1 MICVL
6 ILDFDGVVAE
16 SLPVKA
22 EAFRKLFAFAPEHI
36 SSIIDFHRANGG
48 LNRFE
53 KIRFIYKNI
62 LQQEL
67 SEERF
72 AELSRTY
79 ATLVVDGVIRS
90 PLVAGA
96 EEFFAEF
103 CTEIPIYIS
112 SATPEEEMRHIVRAR
127 GIDRCFRAVYGAPRP
142 KEEAIREIIEA
153 EGARPETVVF
163 VGDAVNDL
171 RAARA
176 AGVRFIG
183 RLLADEPD
191 RLSGL
196 PGVEAVVHDLR
207 ELAVVVRG
215 ARCW

>member
-6 ILDFDGVVAE
+6 ILDFDGVIAE
-16 SLPVKA
+16 SLPVKT
-22 EAFRKLFAFAPEHI
+22 EAFRRLFAFAPAHVPA
-36 SSIIDFHRANGG
+36 IIEFHRANGG

-53 KIRFIYKNI
+53 KIRYVYKNI
-62 LQQEL
+62 LKEAL
-67 SEERF
+67 TEERF
-72 AELSRTY
+72 AELSRMY
-79 ATLVVDGVIRS
+79 AALVVDGVIHS
-90 PLVAGA
+90 PFVTGA

-103 CTEIPIYIS
+103 CATIPLYIS
-112 SATPEEEMRHIVRAR
+112 SATPEEEMRHIIRAR
-127 GIDRCFRAVYGAPRP
+127 KIDHCFRAVYGAPRP
-142 KEEAIREIIEA
+142 KEEAIRDILVREHA
-153 EGARPETVVF
+153 HPGTVVF

-196 PGVEAVVHDLR
+196 PGVEAVVRDLR
-207 ELAVVVRG
+207 ELADVVRER
-215 ARCW
+215 RC